1 MTHTTT
7 SLAMGLNAEYE
18 YHHVVHRMITDG
30 FLFFLK
36 VIFTVCMSNVCHA
49 GSSRDAPATSQYF
62 SQRAIVSLHNSTF
75 SKQHWHL
82 KKKKKKKK
90 MANCCIYI
98 SRSAKVLLQC
108 FCCSLAHSEPPHEV
122 HARPSVRS
130 CLVEVEV
137 GTELPTTWSVKSRH
151 TCLLTT
157 LCTGAIPSLSIHR
170 AVWRQLCLACDSVSH
185 GGQV

>member
-75 SKQHWHL
+75 SKQRWHL
-82 KKKKKKKK
+82 KKKKKKKRWQIAVFTYLVQPK
-90 MANCCIYI
+90 
-98 SRSAKVLLQC
+98 C
-108 FCCSLAHSEPPHEV
+108 FCSVFA
-122 HARPSVRS
+122 ARW
-130 CLVEVEV
+130 L
-137 GTELPTTWSVKSRH
+137 TASRH
-151 TCLLTT
+151 TR
-157 LCTGAIPSLSIHR
+157 CTPGHQLGLAW
-170 AVWRQLCLACDSVSH
+170 WRWRWGLNCRPHDQ
-185 GGQV
+185 